1 MTAGTHSPDHL
12 DDLDDLD
19 GVNLAD
25 PATFVGPKVD
35 DVWRRLRL
43 TRPVWRHPRTPQ
55 GQAFWVVTRYADA
68 LRVYKDPATFGSGRG
83 NMLTSLLTGG
93 DTASGKLLAVSD
105 APRHTAVRATLL
117 RSFSPRML
125 KPVLDAVRVRAD
137 RLVAAAVAAGG
148 GDFARQVADELPIG
162 TICDLLGVPA
172 ADRSALLRLSKQ
184 ALSSDVPDQP
194 DHETWLARN
203 EILLYFSQLAAE
215 RRRSP
220 RDDVV
225 STLATCEIEGAQLT
239 DEEVVLNCYGLILA
253 GDETSRLAM
262 ISAVLN
268 FVQFPQQWQAL
279 RRGTVPVD
287 DAVEEI
293 LRWNT
298 PAMHV
303 GRVAYRD
310 VVLGGQTIRAGDVV
324 TVWNASANRDE
335 EVFERPYV
343 FDLARTPNKHLT
355 FGHGPHFCLGAFL
368 GRAEVRATVDALRRR
383 VGDIE
388 LRGQPQPLYST
399 FLRGYSSLPVTLS
412 PAD

>member
-1 MTAGTHSPDHL
+1 MTVTSGIGVA
-12 DDLDDLD
+12 DDLA

-25 PATFVGPKVD
+25 PATFAGPGLD
-35 DVWRRLRL
+35 EVWRRLRA
-43 TRPVWRHPRTPQ
+43 TRPVWRHPRTVHGPH
-55 GQAFWVVTRYADA
+55 FWVVTRYADA
-68 LRVYKDPATFGSGRG
+68 LAVYKDPATFVSGHG

-93 DTASGKLLAVSD
+93 DTAGGKLLAVSD
-105 APRHTAVRATLL
+105 VPRHTAVRATLL

-125 KPVLDAVRVRAD
+125 KPVLDAVRSRAD
-137 RLVAAAVAAGG
+137 RLVAAMVTAGG
-148 GDFARQVADELPIG
+148 GDFARDVADELPIG
-162 TICDLLGVPA
+162 TICDLLGVPP
-172 ADRSALLRLSKQ
+172 ADRAALLRLSKQ

-203 EILLYFSQLAAE
+203 EILLYFHGLAAD
-215 RRRSP
+215 RRRNP
-220 RDDVV
+220 RDDVI
-225 STLATCEIEGAQLT
+225 STLATCDVQGAPLT

-268 FVQFPQQWQAL
+268 FVEFPAQWRAL
-279 RRGTVPVD
+279 RRGEVSPD

-303 GRVAYRD
+303 GRVARRD
-310 VVLGGQTIRAGDVV
+310 AVLGGQSIPAGDVV

-335 EVFERPYV
+335 EVFDRPDV
-343 FDLARTPNKHLT
+343 FDLGRSPNKHLT

-368 GRAEVRATVDALRRR
+368 GRAEVRAVVDALRRR
-383 VGDIE
+383 VRTIE
-388 LRGQPQPLYST
+388 LRGRPTPLYST
-399 FLRGYSSLPVTLS
+399 FLRGYSSLPVAFG
-412 PAD
+412 PAG